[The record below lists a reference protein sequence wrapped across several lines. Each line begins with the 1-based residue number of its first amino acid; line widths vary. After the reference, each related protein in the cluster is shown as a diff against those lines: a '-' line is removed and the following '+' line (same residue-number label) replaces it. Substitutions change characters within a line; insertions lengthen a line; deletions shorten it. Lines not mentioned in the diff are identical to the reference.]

1 MRKFLW
7 LFPVILLV
15 TSFCSSPEQ
24 IENNSLRDKV
34 LACGL
39 DFHNSLSSSL
49 GLNVDKHHQSGKFS
63 VGFEEGVEG
72 IFSELPAKDREKAY
86 EQYIKCISTLKIT
99 YPDAW
104 EKPAIPTKKA

>member
-7 LFPVILLV
+7 LFPVILV
-15 TSFCSSPEQ
+15 TSSCSSPEQ
-24 IENNSLRDKV
+24 IESNNLRDKV

-49 GLNVDKHHQSGKFS
+49 GYNVDKHHQNGKFS
-63 VGFEEGVEG
+63 AGFEEGVEG
-72 IFSELPAKDREKAY
+72 IFSELPPKDREKAY

-104 EKPAIPTKKA
+104 AKPPVAPKKV